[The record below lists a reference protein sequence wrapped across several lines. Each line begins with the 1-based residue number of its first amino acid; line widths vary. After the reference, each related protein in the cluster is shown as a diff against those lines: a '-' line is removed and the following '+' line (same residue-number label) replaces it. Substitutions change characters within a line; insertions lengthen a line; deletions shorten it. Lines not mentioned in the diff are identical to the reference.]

1 MWLRRMMS
9 HPMSKLVSLMTINPR
24 MTMLTTS
31 MTTMMMMMSLMTIK
45 LVKKK
50 IMRLAARQVAKD

>member
-1 MWLRRMMS
+1 MMS
-9 HPMSKLVSLMTINPR
+9 HPIPKWVGLMTITPR
-24 MTMLTTS
+24 MTMMTTS
-31 MTTMMMMMSLMTIK
+31 MTTVTIMMSLMSLMTIK